1 MARTT
6 AQIKRKWNKEM
17 LREQKRQYRHNR
29 KIRRMQMQKAKA
41 ENKISGRFMNR
52 IVIADILAALI
63 FTVVMIV
70 VFVKTGS
77 EPSTLIQN
85 VFQFLSVEGGVMGL
99 IKVSKTLLK
108 SNEKKEDK
116 KQGSPSELTPPDDEE
131 TEE

>member
-1 MARTT
+1 M
-6 AQIKRKWNKEM
+6 K
-17 LREQKRQYRHNR
+17 
-29 KIRRMQMQKAKA
+29 KAKA

-63 FTVVMIV
+63 FTIVMIG

-99 IKVSKTLLK
+99 IKVSKTFLK
-108 SNEKKEDK
+108 SKEDK
-116 KQGSPSELTPPDDEE
+116 KQDNSSELTPPDEE

>member
-6 AQIKRKWNKEM
+6 AQIKRAWSEEL

-29 KIRRMQMQKAKA
+29 KIRKMKMLKAKA
-41 ENKISGRFMNR
+41 DNKVSGRFMNR
-52 IVIADILAALI
+52 IVIADVLAALI

-99 IKVSKTLLK
+99 IKVSKTILK
-108 SNEKKEDK
+108 SKEEKKQD
-116 KQGSPSELTPPDDEE
+116 SPSELTPPDEE

>member
-6 AQIKRKWNKEM
+6 AQIKRKWNEEM
-17 LREQKRQYRHNR
+17 LKEQQRQHRHNR
-29 KIRRMQMQKAKA
+29 KIRKMQMQKAKA
-41 ENKISGRFMNR
+41 DNKVSGRFMNR

-85 VFQFLSVEGGVMGL
+85 VFQFLSVEGGVLGL
-99 IKVSKTLLK
+99 IKVSKTLIK
-108 SNEKKEDK
+108 QKEEKTQDN
-116 KQGSPSELTPPDDEE
+116 PSELTPPDEE

>member
-6 AQIKRKWNKEM
+6 AQIRRKWNEEM

-29 KIRRMQMQKAKA
+29 KIRRLQMQKAKTD
-41 ENKISGRFMNR
+41 NKISGRFMNR

-70 VFVKTGS
+70 VFIKTGS

-108 SNEKKEDK
+108 SKESKEDK
-116 KQGSPSELTPPDDEE
+116 KRDNPSELTPPDDEE

>member
-6 AQIKRKWNKEM
+6 AQIRRKWNEEM
-17 LREQKRQYRHNR
+17 LKEQKRQYRHNR
-29 KIRRMQMQKAKA
+29 KIRRLQMQKAKA
-41 ENKISGRFMNR
+41 DNKISGRFMNR

-108 SNEKKEDK
+108 SKESKENKEQDN
-116 KQGSPSELTPPDDEE
+116 PSELTPPDDEE

>member
-6 AQIKRKWNKEM
+6 AQIKRAWSEEL
-17 LREQKRQYRHNR
+17 LREQKRQYRHSR
-29 KIRRMQMQKAKA
+29 KIRKMKMQKAKA
-41 ENKISGRFMNR
+41 DNKVSGRFMNQ
-52 IVIADILAALI
+52 IVIADVLAALI

-99 IKVSKTLLK
+99 IKVSKTILK
-108 SNEKKEDK
+108 SKEEKKQD
-116 KQGSPSELTPPDDEE
+116 SPSELTPPDEE
-131 TEE
+131 MEE

>member
-6 AQIKRKWNKEM
+6 AQIRRKWNEEM
-17 LREQKRQYRHNR
+17 LKEQKRQYRHNR
-29 KIRRMQMQKAKA
+29 KIRRLQIQKAKA
-41 ENKISGRFMNR
+41 DNKISGRFMNR

-70 VFVKTGS
+70 VFIKTGS

-99 IKVSKTLLK
+99 IKVSKTMLK
-108 SNEKKEDK
+108 SKEDKEDK
-116 KQGSPSELTPPDDEE
+116 KQDNSSELIPPDDEE

>member
-6 AQIKRKWNKEM
+6 AQIRRKWNEEM
-17 LREQKRQYRHNR
+17 LKEQRRRHRHNR
-29 KIRRMQMQKAKA
+29 RIRKMQMKKAKA
-41 ENKISGRFMNR
+41 DNKISGRFMNR

-63 FTVVMIV
+63 FTIVMIV
-70 VFVKTGS
+70 VFVRTGS

-99 IKVSKTLLK
+99 IKVSKTLMK
-108 SNEKKEDK
+108 SKEKK
-116 KQGSPSELTPPDDEE
+116 KQGNPSELTPPDEE

>member
-1 MARTT
+1 
-6 AQIKRKWNKEM
+6 M
-17 LREQKRQYRHNR
+17 LKEQKRWYRHNR
-29 KIRRMQMQKAKA
+29 RIRRMQIKKAKA
-41 ENKISGRFMNR
+41 DNKISGRFMNR

-77 EPSTLIQN
+77 EPSTLITN

-99 IKVSKTLLK
+99 IKVSKTILK
-108 SNEKKEDK
+108 SKENI
-116 KQGSPSELTPPDDEE
+116 KQVNPSALTPPGNE

>member
-1 MARTT
+1 M
-6 AQIKRKWNKEM
+6 K
-17 LREQKRQYRHNR
+17 
-29 KIRRMQMQKAKA
+29 KAKA

-52 IVIADILAALI
+52 IVVADILAALI

-70 VFVKTGS
+70 VFMKTGS

-99 IKVSKTLLK
+99 IKVSKTFLK
-108 SNEKKEDK
+108 SKEDK
-116 KQGSPSELTPPDDEE
+116 KQDNSSELIPPDEE

>member
-1 MARTT
+1 
-6 AQIKRKWNKEM
+6 
-17 LREQKRQYRHNR
+17 
-29 KIRRMQMQKAKA
+29 MQKAKA

-116 KQGSPSELTPPDDEE
+116 KQGNPNELTPPDDEE

>member
-1 MARTT
+1 M
-6 AQIKRKWNKEM
+6 K
-17 LREQKRQYRHNR
+17 
-29 KIRRMQMQKAKA
+29 KAKA

-63 FTVVMIV
+63 FTIVMIV

-99 IKVSKTLLK
+99 IKVSKTFLK
-108 SNEKKEDK
+108 SKEDK
-116 KQGSPSELTPPDDEE
+116 KQDNSSELTPPDEE

>member
-6 AQIKRKWNKEM
+6 AQIKRVWSEEL

-29 KIRRMQMQKAKA
+29 KIRKMKMLKAKA
-41 ENKISGRFMNR
+41 DNKVSGRFMNR
-52 IVIADILAALI
+52 IVIADVLAALI

-99 IKVSKTLLK
+99 IKVSKTILK
-108 SNEKKEDK
+108 SKEEKK
-116 KQGSPSELTPPDDEE
+116 QASPSELTPPDEE

>member
-1 MARTT
+1 M
-6 AQIKRKWNKEM
+6 K
-17 LREQKRQYRHNR
+17 
-29 KIRRMQMQKAKA
+29 KAKA

-63 FTVVMIV
+63 FTIVMIV

-99 IKVSKTLLK
+99 IKVSKTFLK
-108 SNEKKEDK
+108 SKEDK
-116 KQGSPSELTPPDDEE
+116 EQDNSSELTPPDEE

>member
-1 MARTT
+1 M
-6 AQIKRKWNKEM
+6 K
-17 LREQKRQYRHNR
+17 
-29 KIRRMQMQKAKA
+29 KAKA

-63 FTVVMIV
+63 FTIVMIV
-70 VFVKTGS
+70 VFMKTGS

-99 IKVSKTLLK
+99 IKVSKTFLK
-108 SNEKKEDK
+108 SKEDK
-116 KQGSPSELTPPDDEE
+116 EQDNSSELTPPDEE

>member
-1 MARTT
+1 
-6 AQIKRKWNKEM
+6 
-17 LREQKRQYRHNR
+17 
-29 KIRRMQMQKAKA
+29 MQMKKAKA
-41 ENKISGRFMNR
+41 DNKIPGRFMNR

-63 FTVVMIV
+63 FTVAMIV
-70 VFVKTGS
+70 VFIKTGS

-108 SNEKKEDK
+108 SKESKEDK
-116 KQGSPSELTPPDDEE
+116 KQDNPSELTPPDDEE

>member
-1 MARTT
+1 MR
-6 AQIKRKWNKEM
+6 
-17 LREQKRQYRHNR
+17 
-29 KIRRMQMQKAKA
+29 KAKA
-41 ENKISGRFMNR
+41 DNKISGRFMNR

-63 FTVVMIV
+63 FTVVMTV
-70 VFVKTGS
+70 VFIETGS

-108 SNEKKEDK
+108 SKESKEDK
-116 KQGSPSELTPPDDEE
+116 TQDNPNELTPADEE

>member
-6 AQIKRKWNKEM
+6 AQIRRKWNEEM
-17 LREQKRQYRHNR
+17 LREQKRQHRHNR
-29 KIRRMQMQKAKA
+29 RIRTMQMKKAKA
-41 ENKISGRFMNR
+41 DNKIPGRFMNR

-70 VFVKTGS
+70 VFIKTGS

-99 IKVSKTLLK
+99 IKVSKTLMK
-108 SNEKKEDK
+108 AKESKMQDN
-116 KQGSPSELTPPDDEE
+116 PSELTPPDEE
-131 TEE
+131 TEEME

>member
-6 AQIKRKWNKEM
+6 AQIRRKWNEEM
-17 LREQKRQYRHNR
+17 LKEQKRQYRHDR
-29 KIRRMQMQKAKA
+29 KIRRLQMQKAKA
-41 ENKISGRFMNR
+41 DNKISGRFMNR

-70 VFVKTGS
+70 VFIKTGS

-108 SNEKKEDK
+108 SKENKEDK
-116 KQGSPSELTPPDDEE
+116 KQDNPSELTPPDDEE

>member
-6 AQIKRKWNKEM
+6 AQIKREWNEEL

-29 KIRRMQMQKAKA
+29 RIRKMKMQKAKA
-41 ENKISGRFMNR
+41 DNKVSGRFMNR
-52 IVIADILAALI
+52 IVIADVLAALI

-99 IKVSKTLLK
+99 IKVSKTILK
-108 SNEKKEDK
+108 SKEKN
-116 KQGSPSELTPPDDEE
+116 KQDNSSELTPPDEE
-131 TEE
+131 MEE

>member
-1 MARTT
+1 M
-6 AQIKRKWNKEM
+6 K
-17 LREQKRQYRHNR
+17 
-29 KIRRMQMQKAKA
+29 KAKA

-52 IVIADILAALI
+52 IVIADFLAALI
-63 FTVVMIV
+63 FTIVMIV

-99 IKVSKTLLK
+99 IKVSKTFLK
-108 SNEKKEDK
+108 SKEDK
-116 KQGSPSELTPPDDEE
+116 KQDNSSELTPPDEE

>member
-1 MARTT
+1 M
-6 AQIKRKWNKEM
+6 K
-17 LREQKRQYRHNR
+17 
-29 KIRRMQMQKAKA
+29 KAKA
-41 ENKISGRFMNR
+41 DNKISGRFMNR

-77 EPSTLIQN
+77 EPSTLITN

-99 IKVSKTLLK
+99 IKVSKTILK
-108 SNEKKEDK
+108 SKENI
-116 KQGSPSELTPPDDEE
+116 KQGNPSTLTPPDDE

>member
-17 LREQKRQYRHNR
+17 LKEQQRQHRHNR
-29 KIRRMQMQKAKA
+29 KIRKMQMQKAKA
-41 ENKISGRFMNR
+41 DNKVSGRFMNR

-85 VFQFLSVEGGVMGL
+85 VFQFLSVEGGVLGL
-99 IKVSKTLLK
+99 IKVSKTLIK
-108 SNEKKEDK
+108 QKEEKTQDN
-116 KQGSPSELTPPDDEE
+116 PSELTPPDEE